1 MPRVDYSKTVIYQLK
16 CPTFNDIYVNY
27 TSNLRERKYSY
38 AHPERLRKDITFHE
52 TIAMHGGFEKWEIV
66 VLEKYTDCKDANDAY
81 RKVAEW
87 AVKLRSPPISSNF
100 LQSSSTLQNPPKI
113 LQGPSNFLQFPP
125 KADCKTCKKCGKK
138 FTRTD
143 NLQRH
148 VSKRCKSLDKPDFEK
163 ENAVLREELEKK
175 DERFSQEIEVM
186 KQEFKKEL
194 TTILHRECKMHPRT
208 FNKINNMLQN
218 NSNTNIVNNNFTIVE
233 LGKEKLSDF
242 FTQEQQ
248 IQILG
253 KKYRC
258 LDYLIR
264 KVHFNPKHKQFHN
277 IVITNIHDSLA
288 YKYVEGQR
296 RFVAVQKEDLLSQ
309 VFDYR
314 MEDISEFYENCKESM
329 LDPKLTEAVC
339 NFIES
344 MGDDKKALE
353 KRKDMRLIIYNESI
367 KNGITPQITER

>member
-1 MPRVDYSKTVIYQLK
+1 MPKIDYSKTVIYQLK
-16 CPTFNDIYVNY
+16 CPTYKEIYVNY
-27 TSNLRERKYSY
+27 TSNLRDRKYAYS
-38 AHPERLRKDITFHE
+38 HPERLRKDITFYE
-52 TIAMHGGFEKWEIV
+52 TIVLHGGFEKWETI
-66 VLEKYTDCKDANDAY
+66 VLERYRDCKDADDAK
-81 RKVAEW
+81 RRVDEW
-87 AVKLRSPPISSNF
+87 TARLQSPPISSGF
-100 LQSSSTLQNPPKI
+100 LHPPEALQKPPEPLQNTSK
-113 LQGPSNFLQFPP
+113 NLQFPP
-125 KADCKTCKKCGKK
+125 ATDCKTCKKCGKK

-148 VSKRCKSLDKPDFEK
+148 ISKRCKSLDKPDFSK
-163 ENAVLREELEKK
+163 NYAVLQEELEKK
-175 DERFSQEIEVM
+175 DDQFSKKFEVM

-194 TTILHRECKMHPRT
+194 TAILHKECKMHPRT

-218 NSNTNIVNNNFTIVE
+218 NSNTNIINNNFTIVE
-233 LGKEKLSDF
+233 LGKERLCDF

-248 IQILG
+248 VQILA
-253 KKYRC
+253 KKYKC

-277 IVITNIHDSLA
+277 IIITNIHDSLA
-288 YKYVEGQR
+288 YKYMEGQR

-314 MEDISEFYENCKESM
+314 MEDISDFYENCKESM
-329 LDPKLTEAVC
+329 LDPKLTMAVC
-339 NFIES
+339 AFIES